1 MLSFAS
7 PVKIFLCAQPVDLR
21 RSFDGLAAIARD
33 GLGENPLSGDWFV
46 FRNRRGDRLKVL
58 MWDRDGLLL
67 VYKRLEQGTFRFP
80 VPAPDARSVQVT
92 TQELSL
98 LLWGIDPSSVIRQ
111 KRYVRPQDMTSAQ
124 PATAGSEI
132 SAR

>member
-1 MLSFAS
+1 MLSLPS

-33 GLGENPLSGDWFV
+33 GLGKNPLSGDWFV

-67 VYKRLEQGTFRFP
+67 VYKRLEQGAFRFP
-80 VPAPDARSVQVT
+80 VPAPDAKSVQVT

-111 KRYVRPQDMTSAQ
+111 KRYALPSRASCES
-124 PATAGSEI
+124 TAG
-132 SAR
+132 AT